1 MSKKPRPRYG
11 QYQPKVSLAPLDF
24 EEALKGLLA
33 TPPEPKDKK
42 RPAPEKESRPGSSAK
57 DEGDEG
63 R

>member
-1 MSKKPRPRYG
+1 MTPKSRKRLG
-11 QYQPKVSLAPLDF
+11 QYKPKVSLAPLDF

-42 RPAPEKESRPGSSAK
+42 EPAPENESRPGSTPN
-57 DEGDEG
+57 DEESGE